1 MQSLYCPECQEYL
14 ETSSGEMAN
23 CSCGWTQPEEEN
35 QSELNEFYL
44 DWLED
49 MGYTH
54 SEDLLEEWFESHCQF
69 CGCNTEFEPCTCD
82 HYLRY

>member
-1 MQSLYCPECQEYL
+1 MEL
-14 ETSSGEMAN
+14 
-23 CSCGWTQPEEEN
+23 
-35 QSELNEFYL
+35 ELNEFYL

-54 SEDLLEEWFESHCQF
+54 SEERSEEWFESHCQF
-69 CGCNTEFEPCTCD
+69 CGFSNEFGPCGCD

>member
-1 MQSLYCPECQEYL
+1 MESK
-14 ETSSGEMAN
+14 
-23 CSCGWTQPEEEN
+23 
-35 QSELNEFYL
+35 LNEFYL

-54 SEDLLEEWFESHCQF
+54 SEDLLEEWFQTHCQF